1 MLKQKT
7 KRNRKGG
14 VPLLSARRPFVFDPE
29 STLVECRFA
38 LRPPTSV
45 GRTRP
50 NRGADMRQEEGSL
63 FTYHLVPIFC
73 LDSRSIIDVVLG
85 LGEMKRIEVGID
97 VRWDVL

>member
-1 MLKQKT
+1 
-7 KRNRKGG
+7 
-14 VPLLSARRPFVFDPE
+14 LSARRPFVFDPE

-38 LRPPTSV
+38 LSRHSQF

-50 NRGADMRQEEGSL
+50 NRGADTRQEEESL

-73 LDSRSIIDVVLG
+73 VDPRSIIDVALKF
-85 LGEMKRIEVGID
+85 GETERIEVGID